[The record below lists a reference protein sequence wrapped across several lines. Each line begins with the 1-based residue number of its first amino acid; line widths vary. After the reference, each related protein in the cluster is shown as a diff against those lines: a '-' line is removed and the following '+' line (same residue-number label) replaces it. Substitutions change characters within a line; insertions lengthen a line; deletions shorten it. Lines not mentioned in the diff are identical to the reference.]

1 MAFWGTIGI
10 LGCPPLSKLHTNVSR
25 LRADAVYKR
34 SLVRAV
40 GWGLSCSEIEKS
52 SIEADSLAA
61 RGREQGDPPAGSART
76 RRADFRD
83 RDLVAHRVTPPRAP
97 RLLAAATTLR
107 ASPAARGE
115 SGGSKAREGVQ
126 RRRRG
131 GPRRRDVAHSAV
143 ITGERLSHHRMSHRR
158 CPAQEQ
164 DTLSGATDAPPNKR
178 LRRPP
183 ATPA

>member
-1 MAFWGTIGI
+1 MYPDCAPTPFISVVWRIQWGGS
-10 LGCPPLSKLHTNVSR
+10 CRAPKSKSR
-25 LRADAVYKR
+25 RSRPIHSPRA
-34 SLVRAV
+34 
-40 GWGLSCSEIEKS
+40 
-52 SIEADSLAA
+52 AA
-61 RGREQGDPPAGSART
+61 SRGTRPRDPPELAEQTFAT
-76 RRADFRD
+76 AIWWHIE
-83 RDLVAHRVTPPRAP
+83 LHLPAP
-97 RLLAAATTLR
+97 RLLAAATTFR

-115 SGGSKAREGVQ
+115 NNGPKAREDVQ
-126 RRRRG
+126 HRRRG